1 MPAVQTRLDIASISI
16 GGSDRKQFVSEGS
29 IEFIVATMEGR
40 SVVDRHN
47 RPNKEAKSV
56 TLTVTLYDDV
66 STNVRASRK
75 DVSALTLGGN
85 SFATFLES
93 LTMNKSYQHD
103 DARGDGTE
111 WLFPVYVGEDSSAN
125 VQLMINT
132 SSYPAFALAMEADG
146 QTAVNLTPSTTINGV
161 TISFPAMIERL
172 ANSLPQQGRQLLDIS
187 LLGTG
192 VATSPSGTSSLLAAA
207 LNAPETALALS
218 VETKDTNGAT
228 WAGNALIQ
236 SLAINV
242 PVSGPV
248 TTQFTYVSQGAWTI
262 VSST

>member
-1 MPAVQTRLDIASISI
+1 MPAAQTRLDISSISI

-29 IEFIVATMEGR
+29 IEFIPVTMEGR
-40 SVVDRHN
+40 SVVDPHN

-56 TLTVTLYDDV
+56 QLTVTLYDDV
-66 STNVRASRK
+66 ATNVRASKK

-85 SFATFLES
+85 SFSTFLES
-93 LTMNKSYQHD
+93 LTVNKTYQHD
-103 DARGDGTE
+103 DSRGNATE
-111 WLFPVYVGEDSSAN
+111 WLFPIYVGEDTSSSC
-125 VQLMINT
+125 QLMIPT
-132 SSYPAFALAMEADG
+132 AGYPGFALGMEADG
-146 QTAVNLTPSTTINGV
+146 QAAVDLALSTTINGV
-161 TISFPAMIERL
+161 TVSFPAMMERF

-207 LNAPETALALS
+207 LNAPFTAVALS
-218 VETKDTNGAT
+218 VSTKSTGGSV

-242 PVSGPV
+242 PVTGPV

-262 VSST
+262 GATT